1 MIENIRELMPFY
13 FIGKL
18 AASSDNLCPQER
30 LMSETKTTHTP
41 LVIKLIWQP
50 GMGLKEQHFY
60 KYISV

>member
-30 LMSETKTTHTP
+30 FMSEPQTTHTP
-41 LVIKLIWQP
+41 LVIELIWQP
-50 GMGLKEQHFY
+50 GMGLKKHFY